1 MVNKEIGS
9 LGSTRVTRDK
19 IMHELA
25 LKAQTIQKWP
35 KSLLSVV
42 LSMIFP

>member
-1 MVNKEIGS
+1 MVDKEIGS

-25 LKAQTIQKWP
+25 LKAQTIQK
-35 KSLLSVV
+35 
-42 LSMIFP
+42 